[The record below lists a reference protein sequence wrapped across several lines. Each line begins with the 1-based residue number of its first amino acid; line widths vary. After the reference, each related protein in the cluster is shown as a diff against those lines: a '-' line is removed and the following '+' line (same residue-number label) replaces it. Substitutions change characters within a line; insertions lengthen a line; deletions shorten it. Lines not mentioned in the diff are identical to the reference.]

1 MRQKYIH
8 HYRQLLPWV
17 LEHLTFRSEN
27 RFQPVIEAL
36 AAIKRSLDTKGTYF
50 AEDVPLDG
58 VVLPSWQDTVL
69 ESKDGKVRINRQYYE
84 LCVLQQLE
92 RALKCK
98 EIWVEGAYAFRNP
111 SHDMPTGWQ
120 DDAQRLA
127 YYGLLPQPVTVTSF
141 TDRATRTAHRRPDP
155 VQSRAT
161 AEPLCPSLNARS
173 ERGSPALCGGAPH
186 RSTGAAESGTTQRP
200 YWAALW
206 DVGLVGYLC
215 GS

>member
-69 ESKDGKVRINRQYYE
+69 ESKDGEVRINRQYYDS
-84 LCVLQQLE
+84 
-92 RALKCK
+92 ASS
-98 EIWVEGAYAFRNP
+98 N
-111 SHDMPTGWQ
+111 S
-120 DDAQRLA
+120 
-127 YYGLLPQPVTVTSF
+127 S
-141 TDRATRTAHRRPDP
+141 
-155 VQSRAT
+155 
-161 AEPLCPSLNARS
+161 NAR
-173 ERGSPALCGGAPH
+173 
-186 RSTGAAESGTTQRP
+186 
-200 YWAALW
+200 
-206 DVGLVGYLC
+206 
-215 GS
+215 